1 MMQVSKVYVIALCYG
16 DEHLNGMLDVAET
29 FVKNNFPNVET
40 HLLVV
45 DNKLT
50 RPEEPNRYGGLCIY
64 GDNSQ
69 QEFSGWQR
77 GIEYLASHFKPSNT
91 DAVVFLNDTVHRR
104 NYAVGGDRYFEAY
117 RIDQDG
123 PAPQVWAAGY
133 LDDFPAEA
141 SIHGL
146 KFTTWI
152 RSNLF
157 AMNWP
162 AVQLIT
168 PLVFPCSISE
178 VFDSTDSNRF
188 WGEQAPMSD
197 NWKAYISSWL
207 FGAED
212 PRFPEYRLKWIRSE
226 KLNPDN
232 RRYFQS
238 KAISILSE
246 HYLTARLLKSKV
258 RIFDFNIYPKTP
270 DRHTSPYYN

>member
-1 MMQVSKVYVIALCYG
+1 MQVSKVFVIALCLG
-16 DEHLNGMLDVAET
+16 DEHIAGMLDVAQT
-29 FVKNNFPNVET
+29 FVGNNFPNVET
-40 HLLVV
+40 QLLVV
-45 DNKLT
+45 DNQLEFT
-50 RPEEPNRYGGLCIY
+50 HESHRFGGVYIN

-77 GIEYLASHFKPSNT
+77 GIDYLTSRFKPSNT

-117 RIDQDG
+117 RIDDVG
-123 PAPQVWAAGY
+123 PTPQVWAAGY

-146 KFTTWI
+146 KFSTWI

-157 AMNWP
+157 AMNWT
-162 AVQLIT
+162 AVQLVS
-168 PLVFPCSISE
+168 PMVFPCSWDQ
-178 VFDSTDSNRF
+178 VFDDTQSDRF
-188 WGEQAPMSD
+188 WGEQAPMAS
-197 NWKAYISSWL
+197 NWMAYISSWL

-212 PRFPEYRLKWIRSE
+212 PSFPEYRLKWIRSE
-226 KLNPDN
+226 KLSTDN

-246 HYLTARLLKSKV
+246 HYLSARLLKSKV
-258 RIFDFNIYPKTP
+258 KIFDFNTYPKTP

>member
-1 MMQVSKVYVIALCYG
+1 MQVSKVFVVALCFG
-16 DEHLNGMLDVAET
+16 DEHIAGMLDVAQT
-29 FVKNNFPNVET
+29 FVGNNFPNIET
-40 HLLVV
+40 QLLVV
-45 DNKLT
+45 DNQLEAPHEVD
-50 RPEEPNRYGGLCIY
+50 RFGGVYLN

-77 GIEYLASHFKPSNT
+77 GIDYLTSRFKLSNT

-104 NYAVGGDRYFEAY
+104 NYAVGGDRYFETY
-117 RIDQDG
+117 RIEHDG
-123 PAPQVWAAGY
+123 AAPQVWAAGY
-133 LDDFPAEA
+133 LDDFPAET

-146 KFTTWI
+146 KFSTWI

-162 AVQLIT
+162 AVQLVS
-168 PLVFPCSISE
+168 PLVFPCSWDE
-178 VFDSTDSNRF
+178 VFDDTHTDRF
-188 WGEQAPMSD
+188 WGEHAPMSA
-197 NWKAYISSWL
+197 NWMAYISSWL

-212 PRFPEYRLKWIRSE
+212 PRFPEYRLKWIRAE
-226 KLNPDN
+226 KLNADN

-246 HYLTARLLKSKV
+246 HYMTARLLKSNVK
-258 RIFDFNIYPKTP
+258 IFDFNIYPKAS